1 MRYITGAEL
10 KTDPK
15 FSGSAYGNVSNF
27 VDDEVYTYKQKAKGE
42 VIDVPRATGITQQ
55 DFDVLDENTNYMAQL
70 YYQALGFDLNDQFM
84 LTPEKQLELN
94 KIGE

>member
-1 MRYITGAEL
+1 
-10 KTDPK
+10 
-15 FSGSAYGNVSNF
+15 VSNF

-70 YYQALGFDLNDQFM
+70 YYQALGFDLDDQFM